1 MVTPLHVP
9 RLVKVL
15 TNDSDEPAAVTR
27 NGKHCQIAA
36 ILNSWR
42 IDDEWWREEISR
54 HYFQVELQNG
64 PVMTIF
70 HDLITSKW
78 YEQRC

>member
-1 MVTPLHVP
+1 MVTPLHEP
-9 RLVKVL
+9 KLVKVL
-15 TNDSDEPAAVTR
+15 ANASDEPSAVTR
-27 NGKHCQIAA
+27 NGKQCHVMAM
-36 ILNSWR
+36 LNSWR

-64 PVMTIF
+64 AVMTIF

>member
-1 MVTPLHVP
+1 MVTPLHLP

-27 NGKHCQIAA
+27 NGKQSQVAT

-54 HYFQVELQNG
+54 HYFQVELQSG
-64 PVMTIF
+64 PVVTVF
-70 HDLITSKW
+70 HDLITNKW

>member
-1 MVTPLHVP
+1 MVTPLLMP
-9 RLVKVL
+9 RPVEVL
-15 TNDSDEPAAVTR
+15 TNDSNEPAAVTR
-27 NGKHCQIAA
+27 NGKQSQVAA

-70 HDLITSKW
+70 HDLVTSKW

>member
-1 MVTPLHVP
+1 MVTPLHMP
-9 RLVKVL
+9 RSVKVL
-15 TNDSDEPAAVTR
+15 ANDSGEPAVVTR
-27 NGKHCQIAA
+27 NGKSCQVVA

-54 HYFQVELQNG
+54 NYFQVELKNG
-64 PVMTIF
+64 PVVTVF
-70 HDLITSKW
+70 HDLITNKW